1 MIKEKFMKFMK
12 FMKFFNEMK
21 KEKKYQIK
29 SIWWQQIYSAN
40 DKCQLVILVCY
51 LKLFL
56 SVSFHP
62 NFKERLAPSTNPNSN
77 C

>member
-1 MIKEKFMKFMK
+1 
-12 FMKFFNEMK
+12 MK
-21 KEKKYQIK
+21 KRKKDQIK
-29 SIWWQQIYSAN
+29 SILWRQIYSAN

-56 SVSFHP
+56 SVRFYP
-62 NFKERLAPSTNPNSN
+62 NSKERLAPSTNPNSN

>member
-1 MIKEKFMKFMK
+1 
-12 FMKFFNEMK
+12 MK
-21 KEKKYQIK
+21 KRKKNQIK

-56 SVSFHP
+56 SVSFYP
-62 NFKERLAPSTNPNSN
+62 NSKGRLAPSINPNSN
-77 C
+77 D